1 MKVLHKENF
10 DSEVINNNGLVLV
23 DFWSESCEDCADLMP
38 EIEELENEF
47 RDSVVFGKVDIKGN
61 RRLAIREKVM
71 GLPTVLIYKAG
82 KQLASFSK
90 EIDIDDVNAKL
101 KDLLGDK

>member
-71 GLPTVLIYKAG
+71 GLPTVLIYKDG
-82 KQLASFSK
+82 KQLASFLK
-90 EIDIDDVNAKL
+90 EIDVDDVSAKL
-101 KDLLGDK
+101 KELLNVK

>member
-1 MKVLHKENF
+1 MKVLHKDNF
-10 DSEVINNNGLVLV
+10 DNEVMNGSGYIVV

-38 EIEELENEF
+38 EIEDLENEF
-47 RDSVVFGKVDIKGN
+47 GDSVVFGKVDIKGN

-71 GLPTVLIYKAG
+71 GLPTVLIYKDG

-90 EIDIDDVNAKL
+90 EIDIDDVSAKL
-101 KDLLGDK
+101 KELLNA